1 MTVPVLK
8 VSWDTNTAQNPL
20 AVVPYSAWWLTI
32 PFSLIGLGEVFASI
46 GQLEFFYDQAPDGM
60 RSIGTALFSATTALG
75 AYLGTFL
82 INVTTKYAVRHGQR
96 AWINN
101 FLSLGHMDYYFWL
114 LAILSGI
121 NFIVFL
127 YFARIY
133 QYKVDMESTMRKK
146 LLQISVLDA
155 EGGERRPTE
164 GVSKG
169 EQNGLKA

>member
-1 MTVPVLK
+1 
-8 VSWDTNTAQNPL
+8 
-20 AVVPYSAWWLTI
+20 
-32 PFSLIGLGEVFASI
+32 
-46 GQLEFFYDQAPDGM
+46 M

-121 NFIVFL
+121 NFVVFL
-127 YFARIY
+127 YFAHIY

>member
-1 MTVPVLK
+1 
-8 VSWDTNTAQNPL
+8 
-20 AVVPYSAWWLTI
+20 
-32 PFSLIGLGEVFASI
+32 LIGLGEVFASI

-82 INVTTKYAVRHGQR
+82 INMTTKYAVRHGHQ

-127 YFARIY
+127 YFAHIY

-146 LLQISVLDA
+146 LLQISALDA
-155 EGGERRPTE
+155 EGVERRATE